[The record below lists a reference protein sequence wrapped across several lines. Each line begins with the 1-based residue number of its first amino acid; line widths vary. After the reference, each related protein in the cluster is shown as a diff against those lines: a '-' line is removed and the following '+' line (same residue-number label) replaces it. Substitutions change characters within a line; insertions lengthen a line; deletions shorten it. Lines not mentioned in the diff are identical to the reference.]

1 MIHVESTRPI
11 MLSLPHLI
19 IIFVVALIVFGP
31 EKLPQLARDLGKIMA
46 EFRRATGGLRFS
58 LEENLRE
65 LEREVQA
72 RHTPAPQPPPQ
83 SVPANPP
90 VQTPATAAE
99 LDAAPGAAAPVA
111 EIPANTEKPADGHAA

>member
-1 MIHVESTRPI
+1 

-31 EKLPQLARDLGKIMA
+31 EKLPQLARDLGKALA

-72 RHTPAPQPPPQ
+72 KHAQTEQPPPQ
-83 SVPANPP
+83 SVPASPP
-90 VQTPATAAE
+90 AEPAAAAAETPAS
-99 LDAAPGAAAPVA
+99 
-111 EIPANTEKPADGHAA
+111 TEKPADGHAA